1 MIEEQAKVVKVDGYQ
16 LTIEASR
23 QSACGKC
30 AEQSDC
36 GQSSIAQ
43 WAASKM
49 VNIVVNKPAQ
59 FPVSVGD
66 VVVVGIDEKSF
77 IKASAIIYFA
87 PLLVMFLAALIAQ
100 GLGAL
105 EWQVIAVAFLGLMA
119 SFYVIKFISQYLENN
134 AHYQLTVL
142 SIIK

>member
-1 MIEEQAKVVKVDGYQ
+1 
-16 LTIEASR
+16 
-23 QSACGKC
+23 
-30 AEQSDC
+30 
-36 GQSSIAQ
+36 
-43 WAASKM
+43 M
-49 VNIVVNKPAQ
+49 VNIVVSKPAQ

-77 IKASAIIYFA
+77 IKASIIIYFA